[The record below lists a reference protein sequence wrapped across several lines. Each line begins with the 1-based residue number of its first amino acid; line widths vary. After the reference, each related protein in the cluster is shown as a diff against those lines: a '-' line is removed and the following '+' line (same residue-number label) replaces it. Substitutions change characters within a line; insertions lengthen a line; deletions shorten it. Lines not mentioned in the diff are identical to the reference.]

1 VQEIIDWIN
10 TNSGWLG
17 VFIALVPI
25 IWGALQ
31 YLSLKRSEIRQKE
44 FENFH
49 SLIRQLVER
58 DDPNVPLKLDRQT
71 AIVFELRNYRPY
83 FEVSIRILTGLKED
97 WSEYGPDNKRSRL
110 MEEIDATIAHMQSKI

>member
-1 VQEIIDWIN
+1 MQTIIDWIN

-17 VFIALVPI
+17 VLIALIPI

-44 FENFH
+44 FENYH
-49 SLIRQLVER
+49 SLIKQLVER
-58 DDPNVPLKLDRQT
+58 EDPNIPLKLDRQT
-71 AIVFELRNYRPY
+71 AIVFELRNYKPY

-97 WSEYGPDNKRSRL
+97 WAEYGPNNKRSRL
-110 MEEIDATIAHMQSKI
+110 MEEIDATIVYMQSKI

>member
-1 VQEIIDWIN
+1 MQEIIDWIN